1 MAKVLRCEDF
11 MVKYPY
17 AVQGATEEEL
27 LREATTHLAEVH
39 HITELTQ
46 PPASPRRSSATSGP
60 SSCRWQVTPGSAPL
74 AWGRHAT

>member
-11 MVKYPY
+11 MVKCPY

-39 HITELTQ
+39 HITELT
-46 PPASPRRSSATSGP
+46 PGIAATVQ
-60 SSCRWQVTPGSAPL
+60 RNIRTE
-74 AWGRHAT
+74 